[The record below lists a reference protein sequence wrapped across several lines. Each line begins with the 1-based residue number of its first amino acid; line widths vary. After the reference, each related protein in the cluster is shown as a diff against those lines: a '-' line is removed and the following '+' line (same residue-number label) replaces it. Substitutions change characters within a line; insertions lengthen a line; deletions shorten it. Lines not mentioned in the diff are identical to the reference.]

1 MNPGFKLCAPVQN
14 RAPGRPRKTR
24 IRSSSEGKGL
34 GPRKYKCGRCGRLG
48 HHANK
53 CKNSVDAA
61 FGEDEHWGAEN
72 AEEPAVKEPADP
84 LEVVDG
90 TDGEEV
96 HPPADPVEVV
106 DGTDGEEVHP
116 PADQLQEPAREP
128 TPSSTNA
135 SVVRY
140 IYIFICLCLLSY
152 TKYEM

>member
-1 MNPGFKLCAPVQN
+1 MACG
-14 RAPGRPRKTR
+14 GR
-24 IRSSSEGKGL
+24 
-34 GPRKYKCGRCGRLG
+34 G

-72 AEEPAVKEPADP
+72 AEEPADP

-96 HPPADPVEVV
+96 HPPADP
-106 DGTDGEEVHP
+106 
-116 PADQLQEPAREP
+116 LQEP

-140 IYIFICLCLLSY
+140 IYIFICLCLLSC
-152 TKYEM
+152 TKDEM